1 MILLSGTMMRIYVFD
16 VSVFAQ
22 VNMESTTIKSTKYM
36 DTRFYIYQRR
46 RNTHIRYDVVDRN
59 SIQ

>member
-22 VNMESTTIKSTKYM
+22 VNMVSTTIQSTKYM
-36 DTRFYIYQRR
+36 DTRFYTKEEEIYIY
-46 RNTHIRYDVVDRN
+46 TI
-59 SIQ
+59 

>member
-1 MILLSGTMMRIYVFD
+1 MILLSGTMTRIYVFD

-22 VNMESTTIKSTKYM
+22 INMEFTTIKSTKYG
-36 DTRFYIYQRR
+36 YQVLYQRR